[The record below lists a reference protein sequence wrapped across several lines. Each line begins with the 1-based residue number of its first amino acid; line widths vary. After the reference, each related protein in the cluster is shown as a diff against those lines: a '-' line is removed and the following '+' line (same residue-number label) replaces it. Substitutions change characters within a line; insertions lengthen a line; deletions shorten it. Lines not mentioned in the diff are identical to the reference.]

1 MWSLAD
7 SFLTDLATLRSFY
20 SCSSPLRDST
30 WGLEMYLRHR
40 LCHEDR
46 ADLLRLQVHLGCEG
60 LQRSEDSF
68 QGTVQ
73 EGI

>member
-1 MWSLAD
+1 MSLH
-7 SFLTDLATLRSFY
+7 
-20 SCSSPLRDST
+20 
-30 WGLEMYLRHR
+30 HR

-60 LQRSEDSF
+60 VQLSEDSY
-68 QGTVQ
+68 QSTVQ